1 VKRGLFWP
9 SFWAALGFL
18 LLLGLGFWQ
27 IERLGW
33 KEALIAQR
41 NAALDAAPVAPP
53 ENLEDA
59 RALEFHP
66 IHVSGRFLNDDEMPV
81 AAISRRGEAGF
92 HIITPFRLE
101 NGEVLLIDRGFVP
114 VNLKSS
120 ETRKAGL
127 IEGDTTVTGLLRV
140 PEHPGPFVPANDPAR
155 NTWYYV
161 DIPAMAKSQGIE
173 NALPFYLDADA
184 SPVPGGYPVGAQT
197 ETDLPNNHLQ
207 YAITWFALAAGLIG
221 VYIVFVRRRFKE
233 PP

>member
-1 VKRGLFWP
+1 MKRSLFWP

-41 NAALDAAPVAPP
+41 NEALGASPVAPP

-66 IHVSGRFLNDDEMPV
+66 VHVSGRFLNGDEMPV

-92 HIITPFRLE
+92 HVVTPFRLE
-101 NGEVLLIDRGFVP
+101 NGEILLIDRGFVP
-114 VNLKSS
+114 VRLKSPES
-120 ETRKAGL
+120 RKAGL
-127 IEGDTTVTGLLRV
+127 IEGEATVTGLLRV
-140 PEHPGPFVPANDPAR
+140 PSLPGPFVPANDLAR
-155 NTWYYV
+155 NTWFTV
-161 DIPAMAKSQGIE
+161 DIPAMAKARGIE

-184 SPVPGGYPVGAQT
+184 APVPGGYPVGAQT
-197 ETDLPNNHLQ
+197 ETDLPNSHLQ
-207 YAITWFALAAGLIG
+207 YAITWFALAAGLVG
-221 VYIVFVRRRFKE
+221 VYILFVIRRLRE